1 MLKKDTE
8 LAADFIFKIKN
19 KVVAYNKIFSEE
31 TEMTVNKR
39 RDIFPWHTSYWSD
52 VTFSF
57 YPLKMYFSLCKTYCH
72 FVSARQL
79 KNFSWITIL
88 LS

>member
-39 RDIFPWHTSYWSD
+39 RDIFP
-52 VTFSF
+52 
-57 YPLKMYFSLCKTYCH
+57 
-72 FVSARQL
+72 
-79 KNFSWITIL
+79 
-88 LS
+88 